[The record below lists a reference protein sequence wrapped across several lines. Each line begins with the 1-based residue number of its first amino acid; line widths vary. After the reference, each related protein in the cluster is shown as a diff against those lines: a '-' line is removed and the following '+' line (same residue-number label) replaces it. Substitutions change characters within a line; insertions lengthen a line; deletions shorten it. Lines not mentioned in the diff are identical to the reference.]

1 MTTRR
6 LGSRRKSAPRR
17 AAGAFL
23 ECTWRKKTL
32 LHPASKQKPATQRS
46 VLSLLLFCL
55 SDWLI
60 LRLSLS
66 LSLSTKRNNLD
77 G

>member
-60 LRLSLS
+60 LWLSLS
-66 LSLSTKRNNLD
+66 LSLYQKK
-77 G
+77 

>member
-46 VLSLLLFCL
+46 VLSLCCFVCLIDWFC
-55 SDWLI
+55 D
-60 LRLSLS
+60 SLS
-66 LSLSTKRNNLD
+66 LSLPKEII
-77 G
+77 